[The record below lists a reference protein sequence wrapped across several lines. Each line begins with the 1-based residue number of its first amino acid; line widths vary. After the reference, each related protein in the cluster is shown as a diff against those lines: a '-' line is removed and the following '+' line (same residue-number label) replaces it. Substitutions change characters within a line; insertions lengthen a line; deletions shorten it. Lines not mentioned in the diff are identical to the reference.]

1 MVNLWIEGFE
11 GSPTGREVFEQYTGT
26 PYQATTPG
34 DNGGVALNISNGLG
48 VTPAIAQSAITAQV
62 ILGMRIF
69 AEPTVPI
76 TGPSPWVG
84 FSLGLGKQARLTLAR
99 TSGGQYLLLIRRAD
113 FFPGALLVMSSAFG
127 NVGSWSY
134 VEVKLTISTA
144 ANPVFSGQADGVPL
158 TFAAQLPFNTAA
170 LGVNGFDRLEVGVVP
185 GWYFDDMYLNDNT
198 GAENNNFLGPRRVY
212 ALPYSGSG
220 ALSEWTAAGGAAT
233 KLLALTDGIDATQ
246 VSATADGQRELL
258 TVPNMP
264 ALQTVD
270 AIRFDL
276 LASQSVPSSSTVQSA
291 ARMGATNYDLRSH
304 TVQSTVPRPLM
315 AVMNRRPD
323 GTVWTP
329 SNIADVQFGA
339 RSGA

>member
-69 AEPTVPI
+69 AEPTVPLLLAQA
-76 TGPSPWVG
+76 WVG
-84 FSLGLGKQARLTLAR
+84 FNLGLGKQARITVGR
-99 TSGGQYLLLIRRAD
+99 GVTGQYQAQVRRAD
-113 FFPGALLVMSSAFG
+113 FFPGAVLLDSGAFG
-127 NVGSWSY
+127 NVGSWAY
-134 VEVKLTISTA
+134 LEVKLTISTA
-144 ANPVFSGQADGVPL
+144 SPAVVSGQADGVPL
-158 TFAAQLPFNTAA
+158 TFTLLSTQSLAP

-198 GAENNNFLGPRRVY
+198 GAENFDFLGPRRVY
-212 ALPYSGSG
+212 SLPYSGSG

-264 ALQTVD
+264 ALLAVD
-270 AIRFDL
+270 AVRFDL